1 MGRYVA
7 VERDVPVV
15 CGGVRVAPGDI
26 VVADQDGVVVVPI
39 AIAEDVLKEAL
50 SIDEREGRA
59 WPRRSV
65 KAHRCR
71 RSSPSMPA
79 SETPVSRGPGETLWC
94 RVEGGLVR
102 INQGAVIV
110 MFAVMFVLVFVN
122 VVTRY
127 LFRFSIPW
135 AEEVAGYLLVWMAYL
150 GAGLA
155 LREGRHVAVT
165 AVQRALPERIARRL
179 RDILVVV
186 TFAFLILLAYAG
198 IRYARLAWPQ
208 KTPILRAP
216 LGAVYLAIPAGVLTM
231 ALHLVS
237 VVAEHVSGTLGNVK
251 GDPSKGEAR

>member
-1 MGRYVA
+1 
-7 VERDVPVV
+7 
-15 CGGVRVAPGDI
+15 
-26 VVADQDGVVVVPI
+26 
-39 AIAEDVLKEAL
+39 
-50 SIDEREGRA
+50 
-59 WPRRSV
+59 
-65 KAHRCR
+65 
-71 RSSPSMPA
+71 MPA

-165 AVQRALPERIARRL
+165 VVQRALPERIARPL
-179 RDILVVV
+179 RAILVVV
-186 TFAFLILLAYAG
+186 TFAFVILLAYAG

-216 LGAVYLAIPAGVLTM
+216 LGAVYLAIPAGVLRM
-231 ALHLVS
+231 AYGWRIDGGAPAPRAPS
-237 VVAEHVSGTLGNVK
+237 SASGTLGVTHH
-251 GDPSKGEAR
+251 GPRAARLGRDVGRSVE